1 MDVDVLLLAAGI
13 FTLRVIGNMIT
24 TVRLVTIMRNQKP
37 AALLL
42 GVLESLVF
50 ALALGSVVSNL
61 DNLWNLGAYC
71 FGYAIGGY
79 LGMILEQRLV
89 RRFVSVLIISAA
101 HGPDIA
107 AAIREAG
114 YGATETLGRGARGDV
129 ESVTVVVGHRDV
141 SKVIHITHE
150 IDEHAFVTMDE
161 LRSISRGYFRV
172 ARPEQR

>member
-1 MDVDVLLLAAGI
+1 MDVDVLLLAVGI

-24 TVRLVTIMRNQKP
+24 TVRLVTIMRNQKL
-37 AALLL
+37 AALWL

-50 ALALGSVVSNL
+50 AVALGSVVTNL
-61 DNLWNLGAYC
+61 DNLWNLTAYC

-79 LGMILEQRLV
+79 LGMLLEQRLV
-89 RRFVSVLIISAA
+89 RRFVSILIISAA
-101 HGPDIA
+101 HGPEIA
-107 AAIREAG
+107 AAIRDAG
-114 YGATETLGRGARGDV
+114 YGATETMGRGARGDV

-141 SKVIHITHE
+141 GKVTHIAHA
-150 IDEHAFVTMDE
+150 IDEQALVTMDE